1 MIFLYGCMALENREL
16 KNGQIYQNYIFM
28 CVLCTLIVR
37 IKRTI
42 NSKEGKNNLHIS
54 IFPNEN

>member
-1 MIFLYGCMALENREL
+1 MALENREL
-16 KNGQIYQNYIFM
+16 KNGQIYQSYIFM